1 MITTPLELQQL
12 IDDATHL
19 HFAIADAWQC
29 INGNPDDL
37 NAMECALDGIEDDL
51 LFHFRPP
58 SGPEDWDE
66 DIPF

>member
-1 MITTPLELQQL
+1 MITTPLELQEL
-12 IDDATHL
+12 IDQATHL
-19 HFAIADAWQC
+19 HFAAKEQ
-29 INGNPDDL
+29 DDSCPATL
-37 NAMECALDGIEDDL
+37 NSIECALDGIEDEL